1 MTNPAHA
8 SPIRLP
14 QWLRV
19 DLETISTFGTA
30 CLERIVAI
38 DSQSDERSTTVP
50 STPAQ
55 RVIAEDL
62 ERYFREVG
70 PAGLQTAI
78 DSSGSLTVQI
88 PASQG
93 CEAVPALA
101 FMTHIDTARGTQAI
115 DSLECVRSWDG
126 GPVHYPGN
134 AQLVVDVAHY
144 PRLAEF
150 VGDDVLHGPGLR
162 PFGLDDKLGTA
173 EVMTLAWLLATHPT
187 LRHGPLVLVFRPDEE
202 IGRHESVVSVAD
214 RLAEL
219 DVRHAFTVDGL
230 WPFEINVSNFNA
242 SHGRVRIPRG
252 ASEETSAGWLAVRID
267 GAKSHGATAK
277 AEGYLNATTI
287 LSRSLASLPPGVR
300 DAVSLARFETDAMA
314 ETSADVVLRAPDGAA
329 AILAALRA
337 ETAPHAWRGAT
348 ITVEPAAGSWA
359 HEPALE
365 RAFEL
370 LVRHRDT
377 APMSPVLSEESDG
390 HQGYSN
396 LYAIRTT
403 DADIEVNFR
412 LRDFSPTQLQRR
424 EEHVRDCADQFDF
437 EAEIR
442 EQYIDMGPALE
453 SAPQLVR
460 WPQEAAAELG
470 LSASVQPIRG
480 GTGVDPFLER
490 GIPVGNLGTGY
501 FAPESEKEL
510 TSRQMIARHALWLCR
525 IVQKV
530 A

>member
-1 MTNPAHA
+1 MSSAAHPH
-8 SPIRLP
+8 SIRLP

-19 DLETISTFGTA
+19 DLEAIAAYGTA

-38 DSQSDERSTTVP
+38 DSQSDERSATVP

-62 ERYFREVG
+62 ERYFRESG
-70 PAGLQTAI
+70 PAGLRTAI
-78 DSSGSLTVQI
+78 DASGALTVQI
-88 PASQG
+88 PASPG
-93 CEAVPALA
+93 CEALPAVA
-101 FMTHIDTARGTQAI
+101 FMTHIDTARGTHAVP
-115 DSLECVRSWDG
+115 SLQCIPAWDG
-126 GPVHYPGN
+126 GPVRYPEN
-134 AQLVVDVAHY
+134 PQLVVDVAHY

-150 VGDDVLHGPGLR
+150 VGDDVLHGPGQR

-202 IGRHESVVSVAD
+202 IGRHESVVAVAD

-219 DVRHAFTVDGL
+219 EVRHAFTVDGL

-242 SHGRVRIPRG
+242 SHGRVRIPRT
-252 ASEETSAGWLAVRID
+252 ASEPSDSGWLAIRVD

-287 LSRSLASLPPGVR
+287 LARALATLPPGVR

-337 ETAPHAWRGAT
+337 ETSPHAWRGAA
-348 ITVEPAAGSWA
+348 IAAEAASQSWA
-359 HEPALE
+359 HEPALD

-377 APMSPVLSEESDG
+377 APFSPVLSEESDG
-390 HQGYSN
+390 HEGYSN
-396 LYAIRTT
+396 LYAIRTQA
-403 DADIEVNFR
+403 ADVEVDFR

-424 EEHVRDCADQFDF
+424 EEHVRDCADQFDL
-437 EAEIR
+437 EAELR

-453 SAPQLVR
+453 GAPQLVR
-460 WPQEAAAELG
+460 WPQEAAVELG
-470 LSASVQPIRG
+470 LNASVQPIRG